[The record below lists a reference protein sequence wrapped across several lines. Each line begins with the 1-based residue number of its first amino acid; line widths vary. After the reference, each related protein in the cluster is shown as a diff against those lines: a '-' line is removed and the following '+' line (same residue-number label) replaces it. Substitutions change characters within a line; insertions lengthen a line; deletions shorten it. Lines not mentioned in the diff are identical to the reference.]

1 MTDSLSRSISSGSS
15 REMHS
20 GAAKHPISTFGSRC
34 DTVQGTWAFAL
45 DMSGFESQL
54 FCLLTWV
61 PWRNYLSCLSNSYKM
76 SWVDMRI
83 RENVD
88 KGPSIW

>member
-20 GAAKHPISTFGSRC
+20 GAAKHPISTIGSRC
-34 DTVQGTWAFAL
+34 DTVRGTWAFAL
-45 DMSGFESQL
+45 DVSGFESQL

-61 PWRNYLSCLSNSYKM
+61 PWRNYLSCPSNSYKM
-76 SWVDMRI
+76 SWVDLRI